1 MGSSDTD
8 LKALDSVITV
18 AGALAAIFGDIRR
31 NRRSCRA
38 GNFSRNRRQ
47 FLGFQLTSLS
57 LGPFDSD
64 DQIRA

>member
-18 AGALAAIFGDIRR
+18 AGALAAIFGGIAGVAG
-31 NRRSCRA
+31 A
-38 GNFSRNRRQ
+38 GNFSRNRRR
-47 FLGFQLTSLS
+47 FLGFQLTSLR

>member
-8 LKALDSVITV
+8 LKALDSVITRRRCI
-18 AGALAAIFGDIRR
+18 GGDIRR

-38 GNFSRNRRQ
+38 GNFSRNRRR
-47 FLGFQLTSLS
+47 FLGFQLTSLR